1 MENVTIK
8 PTQNR
13 IVLTDRNAL
22 SISGVTKM
30 ISSNETQ
37 LAMNIGTTR
46 LCVTG
51 KNIHITKLD
60 TENGELEASGDFDS
74 IKYAEQNNI
83 FKRIFK

>member
-8 PTQNR
+8 PSQNR
-13 IVLTDRNAL
+13 IVLTDRNTL
-22 SISGVTKM
+22 SIGGVTKM

-37 LAMNIGTTR
+37 LVMNIGATR
-46 LCVTG
+46 LCITG

-60 TENGELEASGDFDS
+60 TENGELEASGNFDN
-74 IKYAEQNNI
+74 IKYTEQNNI